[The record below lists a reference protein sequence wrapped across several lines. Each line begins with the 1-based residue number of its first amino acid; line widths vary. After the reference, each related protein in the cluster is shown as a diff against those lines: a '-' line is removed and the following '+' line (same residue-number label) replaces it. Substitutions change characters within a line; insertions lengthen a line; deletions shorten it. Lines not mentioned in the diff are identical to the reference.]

1 MSGVH
6 RPDSANNIGYRSLS
20 YELAWNSCINRVRG
34 YNELNIEKEALQVA
48 VSKPITVDF
57 AEFQADPKAVFDL
70 AEREKSV
77 VHVMDSEKIAS
88 VVMSQA
94 QYAFALDEI
103 ESLYDVIDELTVNDD
118 LANSDE
124 KTYSVSDAAFER
136 IRDWKPDEGWD

>member
-1 MSGVH
+1 MK
-6 RPDSANNIGYRSLS
+6 
-20 YELAWNSCINRVRG
+20 
-34 YNELNIEKEALQVA
+34 LNIEKEALQVA

-77 VHVMDSEKIAS
+77 VHVMDGEKIAS
-88 VVMSQA
+88 EVMSQA